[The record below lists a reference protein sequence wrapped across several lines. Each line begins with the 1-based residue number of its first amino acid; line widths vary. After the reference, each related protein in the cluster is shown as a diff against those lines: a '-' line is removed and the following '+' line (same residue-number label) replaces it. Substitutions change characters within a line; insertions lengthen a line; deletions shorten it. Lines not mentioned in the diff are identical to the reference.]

1 VTSWLAPPLTEKET
15 IVGYKS
21 LLVHVEL
28 GRSNKHLLEIAG
40 ELLERFDARII
51 GVAACA
57 PPVMIYGDIGLAGDA
72 WVTERSER
80 QQQIGTAESEFR
92 DAFRDRTVDL
102 DWRAMKDYA
111 DLAQC
116 IARQARTAD
125 LVVTAVAQGDMFDA
139 TRALSTGALV
149 MQVGRPV
156 LLVPLA
162 HSTTRFDRV
171 LIGWKDSRETRR
183 AIADALP
190 LMRRAEVTVVE
201 VVKEGHMDAARRHLD
216 DVVAWLM
223 QHDVAAR
230 AFPVTSSG
238 DDAADLRSVADSER
252 CDVIVAGAYGHSR
265 MREWILGGVTKDL
278 LMSPRRCSLVSH

>member
-1 VTSWLAPPLTEKET
+1 MIARRDSLLNEKET

-21 LLVHVEL
+21 LLVHLEL
-28 GRSNKHLLEIAG
+28 GRSNEHLLQVAG
-40 ELLERFDARII
+40 ELSERFGARVM

-57 PPVMIYGDIGLAGDA
+57 PPMMVYGDIGLAGDA
-72 WVTERSER
+72 WVAVRDAVD
-80 QQQIGTAESEFR
+80 QQVGTAEGEFR
-92 DAFRDRTVDL
+92 DAFRDRRVDL

-116 IARQARTAD
+116 ISRQARTAD
-125 LVVTAVAQGDMFDA
+125 LVVTAVGQGDMFDG

-162 HSTTRFDRV
+162 RPPTNFDRV
-171 LIGWKDSRETRR
+171 LVGWKDSRETRR

-190 LMRRAEVTVVE
+190 LMRRAKVTVVE

-216 DVVAWLM
+216 EVVAWLM

-230 AFPVTSSG
+230 AFPVSSRG
-238 DDAADLRSVADSER
+238 DDAADLRSVADSEH
-252 CDVIVAGAYGHSR
+252 CDIIVAGAYGHSR
-265 MREWILGGVTKDL
+265 LREWILGGVTTDL

>member
-1 VTSWLAPPLTEKET
+1 M
-15 IVGYKS
+15 GYKS
-21 LLVHVEL
+21 LLVHLEL
-28 GRSNKHLLEIAG
+28 GRSNGHLLQIVG
-40 ELLERFDARII
+40 ELSDRFDARVI

-57 PPVMIYGDIGLAGDA
+57 PPVMIYGDVGLAGDA
-72 WVTERSER
+72 WMAARDEVD
-80 QQQIGTAESEFR
+80 QQIGTAESEFR

-102 DWRAMKDYA
+102 DWRALKGYA

-116 IARQARTAD
+116 ISRQARTAD

-162 HSTTRFDRV
+162 HSPAKFDRV
-171 LIGWKDSRETRR
+171 LMAWKDSRETRR

-190 LMRRAEVTVVE
+190 LMRHAEVTVVE

-223 QHDVAAR
+223 QHGVAAR
-230 AFPVTSSG
+230 AFPVASSG
-238 DDAADLRSVADSER
+238 DDAVDIRRVADNER

-265 MREWILGGVTKDL
+265 MREWILGGVTRDL

>member
-1 VTSWLAPPLTEKET
+1 MGT

-21 LLVHVEL
+21 LLVHLEL
-28 GRSNKHLLEIAG
+28 GRSNEHLLQVAG
-40 ELLERFDARII
+40 VLSERFDARVL

-57 PPVMIYGDIGLAGDA
+57 PPMTIYGDIGLAGDA
-72 WVTERSER
+72 WVAARDAVD
-80 QQQIGTAESEFR
+80 QQIGTAESEFR
-92 DAFRDRTVDL
+92 DAFRDRAVAV
-102 DWRAMKDYA
+102 DWRSMKDYA

-125 LVVTAVAQGDMFDA
+125 LVITAVGQGDMFDG

-162 HSTTRFDRV
+162 HPPTTFDRV
-171 LIGWKDSRETRR
+171 LVGWKDGRETRR
-183 AIADALP
+183 AVADALP
-190 LMRRAEVTVVE
+190 LLRCAQVTVVE

-216 DVVAWLM
+216 DVVAWLL

-238 DDAADLRSVADSER
+238 DDAADLRSVADSEH

-278 LMSPRRCSLVSH
+278 LMNPRRCCLVSH

>member
-1 VTSWLAPPLTEKET
+1 MIAWRDSLLSEKET

-21 LLVHVEL
+21 LLVHLEL
-28 GRSNKHLLEIAG
+28 GRSNEHLLQVAG
-40 ELLERFDARII
+40 ALSERFDARVT

-57 PPVMIYGDIGLAGDA
+57 PPMMIYGDIGLAGDA
-72 WVTERSER
+72 WVAARDAVDR
-80 QQQIGTAESEFR
+80 QIEAAES
-92 DAFRDRTVDL
+92 AFREALRDRAVDL

-125 LVVTAVAQGDMFDA
+125 LVVTAVGQGDMFDA
-139 TRALSTGALV
+139 TRATSTGALV

-156 LLVPLA
+156 LLVPLV
-162 HSTTRFDRV
+162 HPPTKFDRV
-171 LIGWKDSRETRR
+171 LVGWKDSRETRR

-201 VVKEGHMDAARRHLD
+201 VVKAGHMDAARRHLD

-238 DDAADLRSVADSER
+238 DDAVDLRSVADSEQ

-265 MREWILGGVTKDL
+265 MREWMLGGVTKDL

>member
-1 VTSWLAPPLTEKET
+1 
-15 IVGYKS
+15 VGYKS
-21 LLVHVEL
+21 LLVHLEL
-28 GRSNKHLLEIAG
+28 GRSNKHLLQIAG
-40 ELLERFDARII
+40 ELSDRFDARVI
-51 GVAACA
+51 GAVACA
-57 PPVMIYGDIGLAGDA
+57 PPVMIYGDVGLAGDA
-72 WVTERSER
+72 WVAAREEGDR
-80 QQQIGTAESEFR
+80 QIETAEGEFR
-92 DAFRDRTVDL
+92 DAFRGRTVDL
-102 DWRAMKDYA
+102 DWRALKGYA

-116 IARQARTAD
+116 ISRQARTAD

-156 LLVPLA
+156 LLVPLEHA
-162 HSTTRFDRV
+162 PTKLDRV

-190 LMRRAEVTVVE
+190 LMRHAEVTIVE
-201 VVKEGHMDAARRHLD
+201 VVGEGHMDAARHHLD

-223 QHDVAAR
+223 QHGVAAR
-230 AFPVTSSG
+230 AFPVASSG
-238 DDAADLRSVADSER
+238 DDAADLRRVADNEH

>member
-1 VTSWLAPPLTEKET
+1 MEK

-21 LLVHVEL
+21 LLVHLEL
-28 GRSNKHLLEIAG
+28 GRSNPLLLQIAG
-40 ELLERFDARII
+40 ELSERFDARVV

-72 WVTERSER
+72 WMTERSGIA
-80 QQQIGTAESEFR
+80 QQMATAESEFR

-102 DWRAMKDYA
+102 EWRAMKDCA
-111 DLAQC
+111 D
-116 IARQARTAD
+116 IAKCLSRQARTAD
-125 LVVTAVAQGDMFDA
+125 LVVTAVAQGDMFDG
-139 TRALSTGALV
+139 TRASSTGALV
-149 MQVGRPV
+149 MQAGRPV

-162 HSTTRFDRV
+162 QAAPKFDRV

-201 VVKEGHMDAARRHLD
+201 VVKPGRMDAARRHLD
-216 DVVAWLM
+216 DVVAWLAL
-223 QHDVAAR
+223 HDVMAR
-230 AFPVTSSG
+230 AFPVTASG
-238 DDAADLRSVADSER
+238 DDAADLHAVADSQR
-252 CDVIVAGAYGHSR
+252 CDIVVAGAYGHSR
-265 MREWILGGVTKDL
+265 LREWILGGVTRDL